1 MHVRFL
7 GVNNEL
13 RTRKVCQRF
22 IWIAA
27 VIAACLCPMVVFG
40 QTQVTDNWTA
50 VGSGAWSNS
59 ADWSS
64 GVPNNNPSTSYN
76 VVINSGSS
84 TSQTVVTLNTSPTI
98 NNLSLGSYDLLQ
110 LGTNSET
117 LTIAGSSISGDILAN
132 SGSTLQL
139 VISGTNVTSN
149 AALTLSN
156 TSSISA
162 SVSGN
167 TLVNQGSIQGG
178 GTIGGGGLAFTNSGS
193 ILANASSGLT
203 VTITGTNSGSYNAT
217 GQSDLEVNNG
227 GVIQNADIEAYLQ
240 QGNNQQGNPIVEIS
254 GGTINNSYIAGSA
267 FDNVWNGIVSIQ
279 NATINN
285 STFNTAGYSQQ
296 LETGTIVLNGDIINN
311 GTFTQGNEGDAA
323 IGISCGIITV
333 NGGSNSTTLEGGQ
346 ITITGGFTNNGTLTQ
361 SAIII
366 DEPNANLTASSGT
379 LVSYSSIS
387 ASTPGEVLT
396 NPGLIVGST
405 IGNGGLVVVNSGTI
419 KGGELH
425 DIFMPATL
433 DVQNVTDTNT
443 GTIEA
448 AIIGA
453 GTAVINNSGGLIEN
467 SEIEN
472 VVINGGTISGTGGLY
487 SATINNASFKGGGTF
502 GSSGSTTI
510 SGGSS
515 ATTLQVANGSSL
527 TLAGAFTN
535 TGKIEL
541 EASGSATQLLIS
553 GNITLSGTISL
564 SNDSNNVI
572 QGAATGR
579 EVLTNKGTVEGAG
592 NIGNGFM
599 GLVNTGTILA
609 NQSTALTVDPSAAGF
624 SNTGKLTVNGGS
636 TLNITGPANSFTDTG
651 TVKILSGGTLAM
663 GSNLNYTQTKGSTTV
678 DGTLSVA
685 GLNSI
690 NILAGNLFGNK
701 GALDGNFSL
710 SGTGVLNPGDG
721 VKEIGDLTIDG
732 TYSQGSKSSLTIDLG
747 GTTADT
753 GYSVLNIT
761 DAASLSGK
769 LVVDLVNSFTPTV
782 GDSFDILNYSSE
794 TGTFSTTTLPKLTG
808 GDTWSISYNATD
820 LVLTVDGPA
829 ATQGAMS
836 ASPAKRVSRGLVAS
850 TPASTHEPA
859 AILSRGTCFTAR
871 LLALTSCGAE
881 LIASSANRGDH
892 QVASVGAGSGTVHN
906 NVMVATRSL
915 SAARNGASHESS
927 ASATAMARLYACAY
941 LPFSVAHTMGCY

>member
-7 GVNNEL
+7 GANNEL

-117 LTIAGSSISGDILAN
+117 LTIAGSSISGNILAN
-132 SGSTLQL
+132 PSSTLQL
-139 VISGTNVTSN
+139 VISGTGVISS

-162 SVSGN
+162 SISGN

-193 ILANASSGLT
+193 ILANASGGLT
-203 VTITGTNSGSYNAT
+203 VTITGTNSGAYYAT
-217 GQSDLEVNNG
+217 GQSDLQVNNG

-240 QGNNQQGNPIVEIS
+240 QGNNQQGNPNVEIS

-279 NATINN
+279 DATINN
-285 STFNTAGYSQQ
+285 STFDTAGAQPHG
-296 LETGTIVLNGDIINN
+296 TGTVVLNGDIINN
-311 GTFTQGNEGDAA
+311 GTFIQGNEGDAA
-323 IGISCGIITV
+323 IGISCGTITV

-346 ITITGGFTNNGTLTQ
+346 ITIAGGFSNNGTLTQ

-396 NPGLIVGST
+396 NPGLIEGST

-448 AIIGA
+448 AIIGT
-453 GTAVINNSGGLIEN
+453 GTAVVNNSGGLIEN

-472 VVINGGTISGTGGLY
+472 VVINGGTISGTGGLD
-487 SATINNASFKGGGTF
+487 SATINNASFKGGGTL
-502 GSSGSTTI
+502 GSTGSTTI

-572 QGAATGR
+572 QGAATGM
-579 EVLTNKGTVEGAG
+579 EVLTNKGTIEGAG

-599 GLVNTGTILA
+599 GLVNSGTIVA
-609 NQSTALTVDPSAAGF
+609 NQNTPLTIDPSTAGF

-636 TLNITGPANSFTDTG
+636 TLNIAGLANSFTDTG
-651 TVKILSGGTLAM
+651 TVKVLSGGTLAM
-663 GSNLNYTQTKGSTTV
+663 GTNLNYAQTKGTTTV

-685 GLNSI
+685 RLNSI
-690 NILAGNLFGNK
+690 NIQGGTLYGNNGT
-701 GALDGNFSL
+701 LDGNFSL
-710 SGTGVLNPGDG
+710 SATGVVNPGDG
-721 VKEIGDLTIDG
+721 AKKIGDLTIDG
-732 TYSQGSKSSLTIDLG
+732 TYTQGLKSSLTIDIG

-753 GYSVLNIT
+753 AYSVLNVT

-769 LVVDLVNSFTPTV
+769 LVVDLVSGFTPTV
-782 GDSFDILNYSSE
+782 GESFDILNYGSE
-794 TGTFSTTTLPKLTG
+794 TGTFSITTLPKLAG

-829 ATQGAMS
+829 ATQGAVS

-892 QVASVGAGSGTVHN
+892 QLASVGAGSGTVHN